1 MDLTVNGKAIFAS
14 TGGRDFDPAQDP
26 IIFLH
31 GSGMDRTV
39 WQLQTRYFAWH
50 GRSVLA
56 VDLPG
61 HGKSEGP
68 AIDNIEAQA
77 AWVIALMDATKIE
90 KAALVGHSMGAAL
103 ALETAA
109 VYPDR
114 ISAIAMCGVAEK
126 MPVHP
131 ELLEAAQKGD
141 HHAYD
146 LITSWGFDRLA
157 HLGGY
162 KAPGGWMMGGGMRLL
177 ERGRDAVVG
186 TDLAASNAYQGAAA
200 AAANVSCPALF
211 VLGDRDKMTPV
222 RNAQPLID
230 AINNGAG
237 DDAPGEGALVEI
249 IPDCGHM
256 MMVERPDQTLDALR
270 RLL

>member
-1 MDLTVNGKAIFAS
+1 MELTVSGKRVFGS
-14 TGGRDFDPAQDP
+14 TGGRDFDPALDP
-26 IIFLH
+26 VIFLH

-68 AIDNIEAQA
+68 ALDSIEVQA
-77 AWVIALMDATKIE
+77 AWVADLLDAAGLAR
-90 KAALVGHSMGAAL
+90 AALVGHSMGAAL

-109 VYPDR
+109 AYPDR
-114 ISAIAMCGVAEK
+114 VSAIALCGVAEN

-131 ELLEAAQKGD
+131 ELLAAGLEGNG
-141 HHAYD
+141 HAYD
-146 LITSWGFDRLA
+146 LITSWGFDRAA
-157 HLGGY
+157 HIGGH
-162 KAPGGWMMGGGMRLL
+162 KAPGVWMTGGGLRLL

-186 TDLAASNAYQGAAA
+186 TDLAASNDYRGAAA
-200 AAANVSCPALF
+200 AAARLACPELF
-211 VLGDRDKMTPV
+211 VLGDRDKMTPP
-222 RNAQPLID
+222 RNARPLIE
-230 AINNGAG
+230 AI
-237 DDAPGEGALVEI
+237 DGALVEVI
-249 IPDCGHM
+249 ADCGHM
-256 MMVERPDQTLDALR
+256 MMIERPDETLDALR

>member
-1 MDLTVNGKAIFAS
+1 MELTVNGKRVFGS
-14 TGGRDFDPAQDP
+14 TGGRDFDPALDP
-26 IIFLH
+26 VIFLH

-68 AIDNIEAQA
+68 ALDSIEVQA
-77 AWVIALMDATKIE
+77 AWVADLLDAAGLAR
-90 KAALVGHSMGAAL
+90 AALVGHSMGAAL

-109 VYPDR
+109 AYPDR
-114 ISAIAMCGVAEK
+114 VSAIALCGVAET

-131 ELLEAAQKGD
+131 ELLAAGLDGD
-141 HHAYD
+141 RHAYD
-146 LITSWGFDRLA
+146 LITSWGFDRAA
-157 HLGGY
+157 HIGGH
-162 KAPGGWMMGGGMRLL
+162 KAPGVWMTGGGLRLL

-186 TDLAASNAYQGAAA
+186 TDLAASNDYRGAAA
-200 AAANVSCPALF
+200 AAARIACPVLF
-211 VLGDRDKMTPV
+211 VLGDRDKMTPP
-222 RNAQPLID
+222 RNARPLIE
-230 AINNGAG
+230 AI
-237 DDAPGEGALVEI
+237 DGALVEVI
-249 IPDCGHM
+249 ADCGHM
-256 MMVERPDQTLDALR
+256 MMIERPDETLDALR

>member
-1 MDLTVNGKAIFAS
+1 MDITVNGKAVFAS
-14 TGGRDFDPAQDP
+14 TGGRDFDPALNP

-56 VDLPG
+56 IDLPG
-61 HGKSEGP
+61 HGKSAGP
-68 AIDNIEAQA
+68 AIDTIEAQA
-77 AWVIALMDATKIE
+77 AWVIALMDATKID

-109 VYPDR
+109 AYPDR
-114 ISAIAMCGVAEK
+114 VSAIAMCGVAEK

-131 ELLEAAQKGD
+131 ELLDAAQKGE
-141 HHAYD
+141 HHAFD

-157 HLGGY
+157 HLGGH
-162 KAPGGWMMGGGMRLL
+162 KAPGAWMMGGGMRLL

-186 TDLAASNAYQGAAA
+186 TDLTASNAYQGAADA
-200 AAANVSCPALF
+200 AARVACPTLF
-211 VLGDRDKMTPV
+211 VLGDRDKMTAP

-230 AINNGAG
+230 AI
-237 DDAPGEGALVEI
+237 DGALVEI

-256 MMVERPDQTLDALR
+256 MMVERPDETLDALR

>member
-1 MDLTVNGKAIFAS
+1 MELTVSGKTVFAS
-14 TGGRDFDPAQDP
+14 TGGRAFDPAQDP
-26 IIFLH
+26 VIFLH

-61 HGKSEGP
+61 HGKSAGP
-68 AIDNIEAQA
+68 AIDTIEAQA
-77 AWVIALMDATKIE
+77 AWVIALMDAAGIRE
-90 KAALVGHSMGAAL
+90 AALVGHSMGAAL

-114 ISAIAMCGVAEK
+114 VGAIALCGISET

-131 ELLEAAQKGD
+131 ELLEAARKGD

-146 LITSWGFDRLA
+146 LITSWGFDRMA
-157 HLGGY
+157 HLGGH
-162 KAPGGWMMGGGMRLL
+162 KAPGTWMTGAGMRLL

-186 TDLAASNAYQGAAA
+186 TDLAASNAYQGAKAA
-200 AAANVSCPALF
+200 AARVRCPALF
-211 VLGDRDKMTPV
+211 VLGDRDRMTPPG
-222 RNAQPLID
+222 NARSLID
-230 AINNGAG
+230 AIDAGPGDGAV
-237 DDAPGEGALVEI
+237 VEVI
-249 IPDCGHM
+249 ADCGHM
-256 MMVERPDQTLDALR
+256 MMVERPDATLDALR
-270 RLL
+270 RVL